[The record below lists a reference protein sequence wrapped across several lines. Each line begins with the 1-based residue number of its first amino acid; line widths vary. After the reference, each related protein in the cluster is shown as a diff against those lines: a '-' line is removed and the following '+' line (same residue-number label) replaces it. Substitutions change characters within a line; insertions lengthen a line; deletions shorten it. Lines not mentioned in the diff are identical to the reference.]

1 MDVLIRSHN
10 EFRKFFN
17 EFFPPVYAL
26 MRKYT
31 EDEEVARDLTQ
42 EAFLRLYESRVEFET
57 LENAKAFLYTIAR
70 HLYFNYYKRERLRE
84 NTGLLNVIEEVDED
98 NYLQEVMLRE
108 TIRILY
114 TAIDKLPSQTRKII
128 MLNLQGKNNCEVAVE
143 LRISVNTVKS
153 MKKSAYLT
161 LRKLM
166 DKEYLWLLM
175 FLLG

>member
-1 MDVLIRSHN
+1 MNVLIRSHN

-17 EFFPPVYAL
+17 EFFPSVYAL

-31 EDEEVARDLTQ
+31 EEEVALDLTQ
-42 EAFLRLYESRVEFET
+42 EAFLRLYESRMEFES

-84 NTGLLNVIEEVDED
+84 NADFLNVIEEVDED
-98 NYLQEVMLRE
+98 NYLQEVMSRE

-114 TAIDKLPSQTRKII
+114 AAIDQLPSQTRKII
-128 MLNLQGKNNCEVAVE
+128 LLNLQGKSNGEVAVE
-143 LRISVNTVKS
+143 LHISVNTVKS

-166 DKEYLWLLM
+166 DKEYLWLLL
-175 FLLG
+175 FLLD